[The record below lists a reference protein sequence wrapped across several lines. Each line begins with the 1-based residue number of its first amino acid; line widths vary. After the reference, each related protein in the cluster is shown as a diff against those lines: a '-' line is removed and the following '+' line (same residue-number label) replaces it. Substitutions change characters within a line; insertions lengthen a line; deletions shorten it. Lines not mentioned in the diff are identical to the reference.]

1 MPLWD
6 FVLSWLRN
14 ITTER
19 SVFKIGTGQ
28 RFNLHKKKFQNINSL
43 AIPHL
48 ANNTK
53 IKVDECGCIN

>member
-1 MPLWD
+1 M
-6 FVLSWLRN
+6 
-14 ITTER
+14 
-19 SVFKIGTGQ
+19 FKIGTGQ